1 MIMSETTLTF
11 RVDEAL
17 KTQFATIAKQHDRTA
32 SQLLRD
38 FMRNVV
44 NQEVVP
50 FVETNVTALSS
61 AQKAELDMRY
71 EEYKAGK
78 VKTID
83 AKDMFGELRKKYSW
97 SALFLANVRKEK
109 LM

>member
-1 MIMSETTLTF
+1 MSETTLTF

-44 NQEVVP
+44 NQEIGP
-50 FVETNVTALSS
+50 HAELNTMALSGT
-61 AQKAELDMRY
+61 QKAELDRRY
-71 EEYKAGK
+71 EEYKAGNA
-78 VKTID
+78 KTID
-83 AKDMFGELRKKYSW
+83 AKNMFGELRKKYSW

-109 LM
+109 SR